1 MPTTPVGFA
10 ASRSR
15 RGKKYPGWR
24 KTCAIGFCHG
34 TGLRLFLQ
42 TRYGTFIDEREI
54 VTTGR
59 AVELA
64 TDVSHARNGVPVVM
78 HPTCASRFV
87 VKGRFR
93 RGDIALLEQVEP
105 IDPDFTMSDAALMNA
120 PVSKQRAN
128 LSPLGFLGQNPAFGR
143 GSSWRRGSES
153 NTPEPGRPA
162 HGGFEDRG
170 GHQAPFTLP
179 ERAPDLARRFH
190 MLPVPFCRERE
201 VYASRRWSRKFR
213 SPARPRASLDQCF
226 GMASMMR
233 RTMSSGVTPSL
244 WAAKFGPNR

>member
-1 MPTTPVGFA
+1 M
-10 ASRSR
+10 
-15 RGKKYPGWR
+15 
-24 KTCAIGFCHG
+24 
-34 TGLRLFLQ
+34 
-42 TRYGTFIDEREI
+42 
-54 VTTGR
+54 
-59 AVELA
+59 ELA

-162 HGGFEDRG
+162 HGGFEDRC
-170 GHQAPFTLP
+170 P
-179 ERAPDLARRFH
+179 RFAA
-190 MLPVPFCRERE
+190 FRKTDGST
-201 VYASRRWSRKFR
+201 ASIQ
-213 SPARPRASLDQCF
+213 PL
-226 GMASMMR
+226 
-233 RTMSSGVTPSL
+233 
-244 WAAKFGPNR
+244 